1 MTERL
6 TLKQFKELK
15 RELKNKYDL
24 NDGYFKRFELLNS
37 SNKQLMYKEL
47 IFLKIFY
54 DTNEKMLMKALINKY
69 INIQFYKRKYL
80 TDFID
85 MDKFYDIYK
94 YYEILKDEKDD

>member
-47 IFLKIFY
+47 IFLKIF
-54 DTNEKMLMKALINKY
+54 
-69 INIQFYKRKYL
+69 
-80 TDFID
+80 
-85 MDKFYDIYK
+85 
-94 YYEILKDEKDD
+94 